1 MDIIIA
7 LISIDV
13 IASKF
18 LNCYVATHRYPLYTN
33 SITNRLLKWAKLENE
48 VWLPF
53 FTTVFMVSI
62 GVYLLGTVYNSWPF
76 QLLYVVT
83 GLFTTTLN
91 LGAAHSNYF
100 GKNNFIT
107 AKLFKNS
114 WPEQILNRSLKN
126 VFFEASVFSRS
137 FTSFVQAS
145 FAVHF
150 HFKKLMSFPVG
161 FRFIR
166 RTL

>member
-1 MDIIIA
+1 MDIIIT

-33 SITNRLLKWAKLENE
+33 SFTNRLLRWAKLENE

-53 FTTVFMVSI
+53 LTTVFMVSV
-62 GVYLLGTVYNSWPF
+62 GVYLLDNYYSALPY
-76 QLLYVVT
+76 QMLYIAT

-107 AKLFKNS
+107 DRLFRNS
-114 WPEQILNRSLKN
+114 
-126 VFFEASVFSRS
+126 
-137 FTSFVQAS
+137 
-145 FAVHF
+145 
-150 HFKKLMSFPVG
+150 
-161 FRFIR
+161 
-166 RTL
+166 